1 MSKVFWIATAVL
13 VVGFG
18 TIITIGQISKLKQGP
33 LLGIQHDDQ
42 GGSHISGGQKHVAY
56 NSDLASSGPHYAN
69 SVSPTGWGV
78 YGQEIPPEV
87 YIHNEEHGGI
97 VIAYQ
102 PDLLSA
108 DNIAKLKK
116 LVLPPYSNPS
126 FSPRKIIVMPMAS
139 STRALELASW
149 RYTLKLDNYDEATI
163 IKFFTQH
170 AGKSP
175 EPLGAPNNAPID
187 RSAVN

>member
-1 MSKVFWIATAVL
+1 MSKIFWIATVVL

-18 TIITIGQISKLKQGP
+18 TVITVSQISKQKQAP
-33 LLGIQHDDQ
+33 LLGIQHADQ
-42 GGSHISGGQKHVAY
+42 GGSHIAEGQKHVAY

-78 YGQEIPPEV
+78 YSEELTPEI
-87 YIHNEEHGGI
+87 YLHNEEHGGI

-102 PDLLSA
+102 RDLLSA
-108 DNIAKLKK
+108 DNLAKLKK
-116 LVLPPYSNPS
+116 LVLPPYSNSS
-126 FSPRKIIVMPMAS
+126 FSPRKIIVMPVAS
-139 STRALELASW
+139 STHVLELASW
-149 RYTLKLDNYDEATI
+149 RYTLNLDKYDEATI

-175 EPLGAPNNAPID
+175 EPLGAPTNAPID
-187 RSAVN
+187 RST